1 MIWFWYLKNL
11 GCAYA
16 DGTIT
21 AEQMILAAFARGIVS
36 FETKVVEGSM
46 AAVGLG
52 YEKVT
57 NMLPPNIEAAW

>member
-1 MIWFWYLKNL
+1 
-11 GCAYA
+11 
-16 DGTIT
+16 
-21 AEQMILAAFARGIVS
+21 MILAAFARGIVS
-36 FETKVVEGSM
+36 FETIVVEGSM